1 MKRPYYLILLAVLL
15 GVVSYVIDIF
25 FHSILFQEGSFLEM
39 ILFPK
44 PVQVMEG
51 LTLVFQWMLFGIVVS
66 ILMGRQMKIDRALKI
81 SNTELEIYTRI
92 MRHDLKNDI
101 QNIVYNA
108 ELAAMLTQGDDEFGE
123 SISTVV
129 AGAERM
135 DQVLSL
141 SVESRGK
148 SDSIGS
154 LLDGVS
160 ELAMKAHT
168 GLKVTVHSVSDLEKI
183 EIANMPLLPLV
194 FHNLLRNSV
203 QHAGAQTEVTITLSK
218 VGEFGQID
226 VADDGPGIAS
236 EILPI
241 LFSESAST
249 TGGGLGLHL
258 SRKIVQN
265 YGGSMTL
272 LQDDTSG
279 VGAVFRIEIPLAA
292 V

>member
-1 MKRPYYLILLAVLL
+1 MKRPYYMIVLAVLL
-15 GVVSYVIDIF
+15 SGVNWIIHVL
-25 FHSILFQEGSFLEM
+25 FHSLIFQEHDFFEM
-39 ILFPK
+39 LLFPE
-44 PVQVMEG
+44 PVHALEG
-51 LTLVFQWMLFGIVVS
+51 LFIFSQWMLFGTIVI
-66 ILMGRQMKIDRALKI
+66 ILMSRQLKTERALRT

-101 QNIVYNA
+101 QNIIYNA
-108 ELAAMLTQGDDEFGE
+108 ELVGMLVKDDDECAE

-141 SVESRGK
+141 SIGSRGK
-148 SDSIGS
+148 RDSIGL

-160 ELAMKAHT
+160 ELVMKAHAN
-168 GLKVTVHSVSDLEKI
+168 LKVTVHSFDDLENI
-183 EIANMPLLPLV
+183 EIADMPLLPLV

-203 QHAGAQTEVTITLSK
+203 RHAGEQPEVTITLSK
-218 VGEFGQID
+218 RGEFSQID
-226 VADDGPGIAS
+226 VADNGPGIAS

-241 LFSESAST
+241 LFQESAST

-258 SRKIVQN
+258 SRRIIQS

-272 LQDDTSG
+272 VQNDTSEF
-279 VGAVFRIEIPLAA
+279 GAVFRIEIPLP
-292 V
+292 VD